1 MSPTEMAYRRTAL
14 SGASGF
20 SLLIA
25 LYDTLAGDLRRA
37 AQAERNDDLEQ
48 RGRQVNH
55 ALLIVGLLEEW
66 IDRGTGGELAAQL
79 KGFYNSLRS
88 GMIEAQA
95 KRSPEILEEYMGR
108 VLEIREAWQ
117 KAESSGTTSRVQVS
131 GLVQASAYPGSSLP
145 IRERSSSG
153 WLA

>member
-1 MSPTEMAYRRTAL
+1 MSPTELAYRRTAL
-14 SGASGF
+14 GGASGI

-37 AQAERNDDLEQ
+37 AQAERNADFEQ
-48 RGRQVNH
+48 RSRQVNH

-79 KGFYNSLRS
+79 RDFYKSLRS

-95 KRSPEILEEYMGR
+95 KRSPEIFEENMAR
-108 VLEIREAWQ
+108 VLEIREVWQ
-117 KAESSGTTSRVQVS
+117 KAESQGTTPTVHAAGWVQTP
-131 GLVQASAYPGSSLP
+131 AYPGSSLP
-145 IRERSSSG
+145 TRERNSSRWS
-153 WLA
+153 A

>member
-1 MSPTEMAYRRTAL
+1 MGPTELAYRRTAL

-37 AQAERNDDLEQ
+37 AQAERNGDIEQ
-48 RGRQVNH
+48 RSRQVNH

-79 KGFYNSLRS
+79 RGFYQSLRG

-95 KRSPEILEEYMGR
+95 KRSPELLEEDMAR
-108 VLEIREAWQ
+108 VLEIREVWQ
-117 KAESSGTTSRVQVS
+117 KAESRGTTSAVHVPGWVQTP
-131 GLVQASAYPGSSLP
+131 AYPASSLP
-145 IRERSSSG
+145 MRERNPSRWS
-153 WLA
+153 A